1 MKVYSLYHR
10 EQYVASFSTRK
21 DCVDYGRVM
30 GFDAWD
36 CDIIQEYLNKTPYVP
51 PFTSIPIPIPAK
63 NPYNTDTMIDPT
75 KPNHV
80 NYWIGT
86 KAELAQGHRR
96 KDLDVV

>member
-1 MKVYSLYHR
+1 MKVFSIYDKNKNFMAAFPTR
-10 EQYVASFSTRK
+10 EYAVM
-21 DCVDYGRVM
+21 YGRSHYND
-30 GFDAWD
+30 GWD
-36 CDIIQEYLNKTPYVP
+36 YDIVEEYLNKTPYQMYVP
-51 PFTSIPIPIPAK
+51 PFTSIPTK
-63 NPYNTDTMIDPT
+63 NPYNTGITIDPT